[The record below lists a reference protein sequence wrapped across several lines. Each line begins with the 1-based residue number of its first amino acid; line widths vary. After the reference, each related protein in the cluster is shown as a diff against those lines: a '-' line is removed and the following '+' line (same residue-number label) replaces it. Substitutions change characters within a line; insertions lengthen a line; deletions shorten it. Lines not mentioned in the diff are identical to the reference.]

1 MVSVSHGSYL
11 KGCAERICI
20 CCYIPKKDTKYWSNS
35 AGQATSLERKD
46 VAWTPTLCVLLRE
59 LLQHFVSVISKG
71 LPNSRQKHGELEA
84 KLVGTQAGG
93 RFSHPLCL
101 SCAEQPRFLT
111 RNWQDRSVLKD
122 SAEIGMGDQR
132 CHRVASFRPWV
143 EYGRGDELTP

>member
-1 MVSVSHGSYL
+1 MQKGSAYAAIYQRKTQSTGVTL
-11 KGCAERICI
+11 RARQHYWRERMGDAKGPD
-20 CCYIPKKDTKYWSNS
+20 PKRHSS
-35 AGQATSLERKD
+35 FFSGD

-132 CHRVASFRPWV
+132 CHRVA
-143 EYGRGDELTP
+143 